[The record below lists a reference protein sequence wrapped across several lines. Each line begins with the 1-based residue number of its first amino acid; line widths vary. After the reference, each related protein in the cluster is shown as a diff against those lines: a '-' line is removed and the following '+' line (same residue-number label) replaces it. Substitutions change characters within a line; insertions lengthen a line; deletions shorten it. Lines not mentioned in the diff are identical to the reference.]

1 MATATESDQESEIG
15 PDDPDSIDLDRD
27 ATDESETESPE
38 LFDSTVQDIIL
49 SIADSYRHMR
59 IPLQRYLLLAL
70 LPSFVFAVVTPVVSL
85 VLGLPLI
92 YAAPLSLFAILSFVV
107 VVIYPKL
114 LRDRKRKQIR
124 ERFHLFLTHIT
135 ILSMSNIDR
144 VEVFRRLAQVDE
156 YGALAEEMGEVVAL
170 VDTWNQSLDDA
181 CQLRS
186 KRVPSDLL
194 ADFLERLAY
203 TVSAGQDV
211 GDFLIN
217 EQDSIVRQYVIRYEN
232 DLAKIGVMKELYLSM
247 MLSTTFILVF
257 ATVIP
262 MLMDLNPGLLMGAV
276 IGLFLLVQG
285 AFLFIVNAVSP
296 QDPVWF
302 ISDEADSPVRE
313 TWPHIIVGIVGTLV
327 MIGAAYL
334 VWSGSTPLAAD
345 ILPVSIWM
353 GVCASPMIIPGVAM
367 TVQERGIKDRDS
379 GFPSFIRA
387 LGGVESVKQSSTASV
402 LETLRQKDFGELTEN
417 IDGLYKR
424 LNSRVNSVRAWRIF
438 AIENGSYLIQKFGS
452 MYVIG
457 RRLGGDPKKLGVIIS
472 TNFNEVVRVREKRA
486 QETSTFIGVVYGIT
500 AAAFFSAFISLEI
513 AGQMLEITTEL
524 QSTSARTSSILKTG
538 SYDISL
544 INYLMLVVVLINATL
559 SSLMI
564 RLIDRRHP
572 ISGLAHYVILV
583 WIGVLVAVLTD
594 YVAQALL

>member
-1 MATATESDQESEIG
+1 MATNTQTDQQAEPDQNESQDDTPTQESD
-15 PDDPDSIDLDRD
+15 
-27 ATDESETESPE
+27 ESPE
-38 LFDSTVQDIIL
+38 LFDSSIQDVIL
-49 SIADSYRHMR
+49 SIADSYRYMR

-70 LPSFVFAVVTPVVSL
+70 LPSFLLTIAVPVGAIGLNLPAVYA
-85 VLGLPLI
+85 VPLGLFVALVF
-92 YAAPLSLFAILSFVV
+92 LVIL
-107 VVIYPKL
+107 IYPKL

-211 GDFLIN
+211 GDFLVN
-217 EQDSIVRQYVIRYEN
+217 EQDSIVQKYIIRYEN

-257 ATVIP
+257 ATVLP
-262 MLMDLNPGLLMGAV
+262 LLVSVPPLVLMGGV
-276 IGLFLLVQG
+276 IGLFVLIQAG
-285 AFLFIVNAVSP
+285 FLFAVNAISP

-302 ISDEADSPVRE
+302 ISDEGDSPVRE
-313 TWPHIIVGIVGTLV
+313 VWPHLIIGLVGSVIVMGIGTLV
-327 MIGAAYL
+327 WAGL
-334 VWSGSTPLAAD
+334 TPLEPD
-345 ILPVSIWM
+345 VIPVGIWM
-353 GVCASPMIIPGVAM
+353 AMCASPMAIPGLAM
-367 TVQERGIKDRDS
+367 TYKERGVKDRDS

-402 LETLRQKDFGELTEN
+402 LKTLRQKDFGELTGN
-417 IDGLYKR
+417 IDDLYKR
-424 LNSRVNSVRAWRIF
+424 LNSRVNSVRSWRIF
-438 AIENGSYLIQKFGS
+438 AIESGSYLIQKFGN

-457 RRLGGDPKKLGVIIS
+457 RRLGGDPKQLGVIIS
-472 TNFNEVVRVREKRA
+472 ANFNEVVRVREKRS

-513 AGQMLEITTEL
+513 AGQMLEITVDL
-524 QSTSARTSSILKTG
+524 QSTSARTSSLLKTG

-544 INYLMLVVVLINATL
+544 INYLMLVVVLINAAL

-564 RLIDRRHP
+564 RIIDRRHP
-572 ISGLAHYVILV
+572 LSAFAHYVVLV
-583 WIGVLVAVLTD
+583 WIGSLVAILTD
-594 YVAQALL
+594 YVGQALL